1 MNTYE
6 ALKQRT
12 EARRK
17 AMTPAQKRREFIRWQ
32 YLAKQCAKSTLFA
45 NVFGLSENIHP
56 FTLSGHHKPVT
67 GMDAMA
73 IEVTPLKWCICCYAL
88 CRDTSGNP
96 YIKGFEIYLSEP
108 VKQSAINKALSRA
121 HYDWM
126 KENVNMSQMLTLAWI
141 ATTATPPTEKMAMN
155 LFLGLGA
162 FEHFDF
168 VESTDDGLFRIKY
181 KDESCK

>member
-141 ATTATPPTEKMAMN
+141 ATTASPPTEKMAMK
-155 LFLGLGA
+155 LFLDLGA
-162 FEHFDF
+162 FDHFDF
-168 VESTDDGLFRIKY
+168 VEPAEDGLFRIKY
-181 KDESCK
+181 HDTTN

>member
-1 MNTYE
+1 M
-6 ALKQRT
+6 
-12 EARRK
+12 
-17 AMTPAQKRREFIRWQ
+17 F
-32 YLAKQCAKSTLFA
+32 
-45 NVFGLSENIHP
+45 FGLSEHIHP
-56 FTLSGHHKPVT
+56 FTLAGKHKPVT
-67 GMDAMA
+67 GGD
-73 IEVTPLKWCICCYAL
+73 AL
-88 CRDTSGNP
+88 CRDAHGNP

-108 VKQSAINKALSRA
+108 VKQSSINTSLSRV

-181 KDESCK
+181 KDESCE